1 MKKHDDAT
9 KTAIIIF
16 IVQIIR
22 KFFEI
27 KVGLTFKKAVRCYRV
42 VSYLILHLSAAAAF
56 RFSKP

>member
-27 KVGLTFKKAVRCYRV
+27 KVGLTFKKAVRCYRL
-42 VSYLILHLSAAAAF
+42 SYLILHLSAAAAA
-56 RFSKP
+56 SS